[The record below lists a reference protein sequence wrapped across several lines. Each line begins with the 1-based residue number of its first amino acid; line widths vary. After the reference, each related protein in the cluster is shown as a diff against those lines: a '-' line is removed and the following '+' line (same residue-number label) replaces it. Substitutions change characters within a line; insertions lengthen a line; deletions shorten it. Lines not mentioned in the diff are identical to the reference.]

1 MRITVEAVTELWFE
15 DGLPVRA
22 ASAITPHLDG
32 NLIAQDDA
40 TSGALVRDDRVER
53 IRLLPPVEEYDVFAA
68 ADGTKH
74 LKPDLEAACAIG
86 GGRTLLLGS
95 GSTPARMRGIVLAPT
110 GDPIVLDL
118 TELCGRVAS
127 VLGIEPAHLN
137 LEGACLVGDRLR
149 WFNRGLPAAGLTSAS
164 VDVPLA
170 HLLTGT
176 AVPEN
181 PMTWDL
187 GIAGG
192 LGLAITDAA
201 TLADGRIL
209 VSAAAEDT
217 PTTYDDG
224 PVVAAALAV
233 LDGSSVAAVATLP
246 PVEGAVVKLEGIRVV
261 EETRRAARCLGV
273 VDSDDPSAPSLL
285 LDFAVEW

>member
-1 MRITVEAVTELWFE
+1 MRITVEAVTELWFD

-22 ASAITPHLDG
+22 ASAIAPHLDG
-32 NLIAQDDA
+32 HLIAQDDA
-40 TSGALVRDDRVER
+40 TSGALVRGDRVER
-53 IRLLPPVEEYDVFAA
+53 IRLLPPVEEYDVFAS

-86 GGRTLLLGS
+86 GGRILLLGS

-118 TELCGRVAS
+118 TQLCGRVAS
-127 VLGIEPAHLN
+127 VLGIEPAYLN
-137 LEGACLVGDRLR
+137 LEGSCLVGDRLR

-170 HLLTGT
+170 DLLTGT

-192 LGLAITDAA
+192 VGLAITDAA

-209 VSAAAEDT
+209 VSAAAEDS

-224 PVVAAALAV
+224 PVVGAALVV
-233 LDGSSVAAVATLP
+233 LHGAAIAGNYPLPLINGAVA
-246 PVEGAVVKLEGIRVV
+246 KLEGVTVV
-261 EETRRAARCLGV
+261 AESSGGATILGV
-273 VDSDDPSAPSLL
+273 VDADDPLAPSLL
-285 LDFAVEW
+285 LNLTLGR